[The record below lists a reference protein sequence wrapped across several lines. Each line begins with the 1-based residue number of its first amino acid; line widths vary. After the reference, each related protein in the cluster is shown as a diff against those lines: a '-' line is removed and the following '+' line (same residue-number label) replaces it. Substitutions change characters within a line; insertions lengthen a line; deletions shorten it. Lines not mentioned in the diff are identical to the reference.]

1 MISAVEY
8 TPARQLSAAALSLFS
23 MMNVLVVAAALVAGH
38 FANIPAWESWSV
50 IILIIVLV
58 DVGAY
63 SAFLRGNVLSD
74 TLSFRFNLPVAGHA
88 EGVAAYKR
96 LVAET
101 ERHLSRNRLT
111 VAARN
116 TSSRLP
122 GRPGSLSNE
131 FQLSGT
137 DMTLRLY
144 CRGRGPRCI
153 VFSIGPVPDERSP
166 VARRLL
172 SGLREELLRNDY

>member
-1 MISAVEY
+1 MV
-8 TPARQLSAAALSLFS
+8 
-23 MMNVLVVAAALVAGH
+23 NVLVVAAALVAGY

-74 TLSFRFNLPVAGHA
+74 TLSFRFSLPVAGHA

-122 GRPGSLSNE
+122 GRLRSLS
-131 FQLSGT
+131 T
-137 DMTLRLY
+137 A
-144 CRGRGPRCI
+144 
-153 VFSIGPVPDERSP
+153 FSIGGTDLSLRLHYRERGLRHILFAIGPVADEKSP
-166 VARRLL
+166 VARRIVE
-172 SGLREELLRNDY
+172 GLRWELLCDRQDGPPGKDG